1 MTAEL
6 DGARQNAE
14 FVHRV
19 AHPKSQ
25 VDMLA
30 TAILLIIQH
39 LEKHT

>member
-1 MTAEL
+1 MSAEL
-6 DGARQNAE
+6 DGARQNAQ

-25 VDMLA
+25 IDMLA

-39 LEKHT
+39 MEKNQ